1 LHPHAAAAGG
11 RQRSAPAPRPAA
23 PVSPCGSVPTGWQDG
38 AVISIQ
44 RRDSGRRS
52 ASRVKIPDGIGLFVP
67 QIGNWKKRFSKFRRL
82 PSGVSE
88 AAGAAGP
95 FDLRK
100 NHGPVLYLRPQGMTI
115 RCSAARPDETDG
127 GMKFGL
133 RIAPFHPVEFADVP
147 SRRSAFPRRN
157 ARSIPAGP
165 PRASIAEREARFF
178 SGSPLSPGRVRTSP

>member
-127 GMKFGL
+127 KKKCGL
-133 RIAPFHPVEFADVP
+133 RIAPFRPAEFADIQAGGP
-147 SRRSAFPRRN
+147 RFP
-157 ARSIPAGP
+157 GP
-165 PRASIAEREARFF
+165 IHTRF
-178 SGSPLSPGRVRTSP
+178 PPGRLEL